1 MISMRNDNEGGEGE
15 IDVTTFGYPV
25 GSSGSTN
32 KGYWKC
38 LDEDQERALVAVQR
52 WAVDNGISRMS
63 RYALHPSLTF
73 LRYLRANSFDVEKT
87 TQHLQRNSSWRKTMC
102 VDKLAAD
109 NPELALGCSLSQLTA
124 IFPHWHFGYDLT
136 GRPVMYKKYTLF
148 DAAAIQRIANLD
160 SIMKYHIWEQES
172 CMRLCMEQ
180 SLKTGYIV
188 ETTTTILDLK
198 NMRLAQVTQ
207 DFLSFMKTIGEVD
220 SKQYPETLGKMFII
234 NAPSAFPFVWRMV
247 RIWLDPGVASK
258 IQVMS
263 GEREWFPVLS
273 ECIGLDNLPSDY
285 GGKACDLS
293 SLSHPYAD
301 SMELLRQ
308 DAVKKAG
315 GTNRVTTTTHGPSS
329 TEAERWL
336 SLASISRDS
345 AIPDDES
352 NLSDFHFVDANEPPS
367 PVERL
372 EVTTRNNLNW
382 MGWDE
387 EMAYLRNLKST
398 SALTRN
404 FGDDEVGY
412 LGTIPEEGTSQESLK
427 VSRLSWKKRLGCWD
441 PIWVF
446 DYALRN
452 VSSTTLR
459 KLLGYSLLTHGCL
472 ATAMLILAAYA
483 ITTSNWI
490 SIIYQVQLWTGVVMI
505 LVSTAMLTINF
516 GGFLGWWQQ
525 NKPLLIMYGFSL
537 AIGAVLFLAIAVA
550 SFLYS
555 TNAEIAGYGDAAL
568 QAAIPDEGSRTKAKQ
583 LLNQYYMILAVSSL
597 LAFLFTTIPMVLAF
611 VSARR
616 FSYQINTL
624 NQQQQLRTVLKVSQA
639 ISTITALCMLTYGA
653 KCLDYLFSIHFEPT
667 IFPMFGLVYGGILT
681 LIMAAVG
688 TWVSATVHRVVVQF
702 YAHFGIPL
710 LIAVLIVAAAVSLG
724 AIPGSNVVVSNHFS
738 GLLLPRGSANAD
750 GIILV
755 IQTQLLVGGVLSI
768 FACVF
773 QITSL
778 LTSRRLCRLMT
789 RIEQGTSSQQLETSS
804 PAESQ
809 PLSSLSLADVIR
821 RNFSTLP
828 MRTIEDRAL
837 ITWAVIMG
845 LYHIFFDG
853 TYLVLAYC
861 FARSKDATETWAEM
875 AWKKFSLADER
886 YIQGDPFLIAS
897 DAVHVVLTGPLL
909 LVYAWA
915 TFVRAPFRHL
925 CGIVASILI
934 MHSTVLF
941 YAEEID
947 KGNKDLHPER
957 GPELAG
963 VVVSGLFFLFI
974 APGLVLLKE
983 LANSSGSTSRAD
995 TYELIIGVDMDT
1007 AQNLSRAGGS
1017 VSGDSTH
1024 SHSLALVGRG
1034 GGGTPA
1040 KEGEGSDDKPVTA
1053 DLRLR
1058 PMSIGAAVSLQ
1069 EQSVLLNSPSVGR
1082 TRTATQ
1088 SSSQLD
1094 PLEGTSLRSAM
1105 NRPRSSS
1112 SLAMMV

>member
-1 MISMRNDNEGGEGE
+1 MIFASEGGEGE
-15 IDVTTFGYPV
+15 LDATAFGYPA
-25 GSSGSTN
+25 GSAGAT
-32 KGYWKC
+32 KGGYWQR
-38 LDEDQERALVAVQR
+38 LDEEQESALVAVQR

-63 RYALHPSLTF
+63 RYVLHPSLTF

-87 TQHLQRNSSWRKTMC
+87 TQHLKRNSKWRQTMC
-102 VDKLAAD
+102 VDKLAAG

-124 IFPHWHFGYDLT
+124 IFPHWHFGYDVT

-180 SLKTGYIV
+180 SIKTGYIV

-247 RIWLDPGVASK
+247 RIWLDPDVASK
-258 IQVMS
+258 IQVLA

-285 GGKACDLS
+285 GGKACALS

-308 DAVKKAG
+308 DAVKKVG
-315 GTNRVTTTTHGPSS
+315 GANRVNTTSIHGPSG

-367 PVERL
+367 PVERA
-372 EVTTRNNLNW
+372 EVTTRTNMNW

-387 EMAYLRNLKST
+387 EMAYLRNLKSAT
-398 SALTRN
+398 SALTRH
-404 FGDDEVGY
+404 FGEDEAGY
-412 LGTIPEEGTSQESLK
+412 LGTILEEGTILQERHN
-427 VSRLSWKKRLGCWD
+427 VSRDWKKWLGFCWD

-452 VSSTTLR
+452 VSTTTLR
-459 KLLGYSLLTHGCL
+459 KLLGFSLLTHGCL
-472 ATAMLILAAYA
+472 ATATLILAAYA

-525 NKPLLIMYGFSL
+525 NKPLLVMYGFSL

-597 LAFLFTTIPMVLAF
+597 LAFVLTTIPMVLAF

-616 FSYQINTL
+616 FSFRVNSL

-653 KCLDYLFSIHFEPT
+653 KCLDWLYSIHFEPT
-667 IFPMFGLVYGGILT
+667 VFPMFGLVYGGILT
-681 LIMAAVG
+681 LVMAAVG

-702 YAHFGIPL
+702 YAHFCVPL
-710 LIAVLIVAAAVSLG
+710 LIAVLIAAAAVSLG
-724 AIPGSNVVVSNHFS
+724 AIPGSNIVVSNHFS

-750 GIILV
+750 GVILV

-778 LTSRRLCRLMT
+778 QTSRLLFRLMT
-789 RIEQGTSSQQLETSS
+789 RVETSS
-804 PAESQ
+804 PEESQ

-828 MRTIEDRAL
+828 MRTLEDRTL

-845 LYHIFFDG
+845 LYNIFFNG

-875 AWKKFSLADER
+875 AWKQFSLADER

-897 DAVHVVLTGPLL
+897 GAVHVVLTGPLL

-915 TFVRAPFRHL
+915 SFVRAPFRHL
-925 CGIVASILI
+925 TGIVASILM

-963 VVVSGLFFLFI
+963 VVVSGIFFLFI
-974 APGLVLLKE
+974 APGMVLLKE

-995 TYELIIGVDMDT
+995 TYELIIGVDIDT
-1007 AQNLSRAGGS
+1007 AQNLSRAGES

-1024 SHSLALVGRG
+1024 SQGLGFVGRG
-1034 GGGTPA
+1034 EGGRGVVEGGKAA
-1040 KEGEGSDDKPVTA
+1040 KEGESIDNKTTYHG
-1053 DLRLR
+1053 LR
-1058 PMSIGAAVSLQ
+1058 PMSIGAAISLQ
-1069 EQSVLLNSPSVGR
+1069 EQSVLNSPTVGVR

-1094 PLEGTSLRSAM
+1094 YLEGTSLRSAM